1 MELNLKLLNNIDNLV
16 KLSTDFDSGFKIIYN
31 LDTND
36 KLNEKNID
44 ILYSITQNYILMR
57 KVHGDILLM
66 MHKFTNSI
74 NLHSNIQNNNLQEK
88 KSNKNTPKTN
98 TDNIDD
104 LETSKLYDLST
115 FSTLLG
121 NVNDLMNNIDYEY
134 KKIALKYPKF
144 INKNQLI
151 IILIVQNSEDKYIKL
166 IEELKID
173 YPEYKYKIIKCEN
186 NKASI
191 NKCEEELKDYK
202 IKIKSNLLPLIYIVN
217 NTTITEIPISKQN
230 GIESIKNVI
239 D

>member
-166 IEELKID
+166 IGI
-173 YPEYKYKIIKCEN
+173 
-186 NKASI
+186 
-191 NKCEEELKDYK
+191 
-202 IKIKSNLLPLIYIVN
+202 LL
-217 NTTITEIPISKQN
+217 
-230 GIESIKNVI
+230 
-239 D
+239 